1 MRWSLQAPEQS
12 DSALSFA
19 FLPSERLP
27 SGSDRSGGFFNCA
40 LIFYIKSQRENS
52 DTFPASIYLIY
63 INFLYMTFL
72 KRFRE

>member
-27 SGSDRSGGFFNCA
+27 SGSDRSLGFFNCA
-40 LIFYIKSQRENS
+40 LIFTLRVKEKIQTLFEQA
-52 DTFPASIYLIY
+52 FI
-63 INFLYMTFL
+63 
-72 KRFRE
+72 